1 MPCSYRQ
8 INPVERR
15 KIDDLLA
22 RRFRVDD
29 IAREL
34 GRHRSTIYREIK
46 RNRFVDRG
54 MPELDGYYG
63 KIAGDIAAE
72 RRARQAKLVRNPTLC
87 AAVID
92 GLEHGWSP
100 EQIAGRLRI
109 EPDAPARLCHE
120 TIYQYIYSR
129 GAKDL
134 ELYRYLP
141 KYRRTRR
148 ARVARKG
155 RSTVFPEENHISNR
169 PDCVNERNEFGHWEC
184 DLIQFR
190 KEYGKR
196 NLSSMVERKTRFTVL
211 LENADRQSRPI
222 LNAMADAL
230 LPLPKDARR
239 SFTFD
244 QGVEFT
250 RWRGFSSFLGAD
262 SWFCSPRAPWQKGA
276 IENTNGRVRRYL
288 PRTTDLAGLGDTIL
302 PSVVER
308 LNTTPRKCLG
318 YKTPHEAFRDELRAL
333 RYGQS

>member
-22 RRFRVDD
+22 RRFCVDD

-54 MPELDGYYG
+54 MPELSGYYG

-72 RRARQAKLVRNPTLC
+72 RRARQAKLIRNPGLRD
-87 AAVID
+87 AVID
-92 GLEHGWSP
+92 GLEQGWSP

-109 EPDAPARLCHE
+109 EPTAPAHLCHE
-120 TIYQYIYSR
+120 TIYRYIYSR
-129 GAKDL
+129 EAKSL
-134 ELYRYLP
+134 GLYRYLP
-141 KYRRTRR
+141 KHRRTRR
-148 ARVARKG
+148 PRIARKG
-155 RSTVFPEENHISNR
+155 RSTVFPDVRHISNR
-169 PDCVNERNEFGHWEC
+169 ADCVNERKEFGHWEC

-190 KEYGKR
+190 KEFGKR

-211 LENADRQSRPI
+211 LENADRHSSPV

-230 LPLPKDARR
+230 LPLPKEARR

-244 QGVEFT
+244 QGVEFSG
-250 RWRGFSSFLGAD
+250 WRKFSSFLGAE

-288 PRTTDLAGLGDTIL
+288 PRTTDLAGLGDVVL
-302 PSVVER
+302 PGIVDR
-308 LNTTPRKCLG
+308 LNATPRKCLA
-318 YKTPHEAFRDELRAL
+318 YKTPHEAFSDELREL
-333 RYGQS
+333 RYHHR